1 MIMDIQKIATLMDVK
16 LSFQKIATKIEIIKM
31 ILLNGNDKK
40 EDKKNYKYKK
50 DLLEEIYKQV

>member
-1 MIMDIQKIATLMDVK
+1 MIMDIQKIATMMDVK

-50 DLLEEIYKQV
+50 D